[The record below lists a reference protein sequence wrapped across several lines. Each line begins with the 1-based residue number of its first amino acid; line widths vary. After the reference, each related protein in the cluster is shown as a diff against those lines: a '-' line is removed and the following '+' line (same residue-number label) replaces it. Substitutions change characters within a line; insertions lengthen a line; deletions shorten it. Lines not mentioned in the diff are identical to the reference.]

1 MPDSQRVIL
10 FLVDGMRP
18 DGLLAAHTPALDR
31 LRVAGAHTLT
41 ARTVM
46 PSMTL
51 PCHASLILGVPPA
64 RHGITTNVWAPQVRP
79 VPGLFDVLAGAGL
92 ATAFFYNWE
101 ELRDLA
107 RPGALHAAFM
117 VKDTSGDSSADTE
130 IARLAASWLR
140 DRPFD
145 FAFVYLGATDI
156 AGHAWG
162 WMSER
167 YLAAI
172 SHADRCIAT
181 VLAAVPHDVTVLVT
195 SDHGGHAQTH
205 GTELPEDMTIPL
217 IASGP
222 GIPPGITLNYPVQI
236 TDIAPTIT
244 RLLGVPAPGEW
255 IGRPLAFE
263 RPDLA
268 PTPF

>member
-1 MPDSQRVIL
+1 MTETQRVIL
-10 FLVDGMRP
+10 FLIDGMRP
-18 DGLLAAHTPALDR
+18 DGLLAAETPTLDR
-31 LRVAGAHTLT
+31 LRAAGAHTLT

-51 PCHASLILGVPPA
+51 PCHASLVLGVPPT
-64 RHGITTNVWAPQVRP
+64 RHGITTNVWTPQARP

-92 ATAFFYNWE
+92 VTAFFYNWE

-117 VKDTSGDSSADTE
+117 IKDVTGDGTPDSE
-130 IARLAASWLR
+130 VARLAAGWLR
-140 DRPFD
+140 EHPFH

-162 WMSER
+162 WMSAP

-172 SHADRCIAT
+172 SHADRCIGEVLDVLRMDAFQAGKLPDDLT
-181 VLAAVPHDVTVLVT
+181 VIVT
-195 SDHGGHAQTH
+195 SDHGGHDQTH
-205 GTELPEDMTIPL
+205 GTDRPEDMTIPVIL
-217 IASGP
+217 SGP
-222 GIPPGITLNYPVQI
+222 GIPAGISIQRPVQI
-236 TDIAPTIT
+236 TDLAPTIT

-255 IGRPLAFE
+255 IGSPLGF
-263 RPDLA
+263 
-268 PTPF
+268 